1 MNRLR
6 LLREERKWTQKYL
19 GSLLH
24 VKNAAISK
32 YETGRAS
39 LTEDTIIKA
48 SQLFGVSTDYLLGLS
63 DSKNG
68 LISYEDSQTNPVK
81 IEDIREDS
89 SFPSKADYTAD
100 EQKLIAYY
108 HRLDE
113 ENKDYIK
120 GRMIDLYKEQLKILE
135 NAGTKM

>member
-63 DSKNG
+63 DNKTGSLN
-68 LISYEDSQTNPVK
+68 YEDTQTNLTKV
-81 IEDIREDS
+81 EDIREDS
-89 SFPSKADYTAD
+89 SFPSKADYSAD

-120 GRMIDLYKEQLKILE
+120 GRMIDLYKEQIKALE
-135 NAGTKM
+135 NTGTKQ

>member
-63 DSKNG
+63 DNKTG
-68 LISYEDSQTNPVK
+68 LLNYEDTQTNLTK

-100 EQKLIAYY
+100 EQKLIADY

-120 GRMIDLYKEQLKILE
+120 GRMIDLYKEQIKIMESSGPKL
-135 NAGTKM
+135 